1 MNVRFCPSC
10 RRLILTE
17 FRFCP
22 YCGAPAGRGPGL
34 DEALERPFARIED
47 AVAPKSGAAGR
58 FAELEE
64 TLARLEADM
73 DCIIEELERTGGGK
87 G

>member
-1 MNVRFCPSC
+1 VNVRFCQSC
-10 RRLILTE
+10 RSLILSE

-34 DEALERPFARIED
+34 DEVLEEPFARIEE

-58 FAELEE
+58 FAELEAE
-64 TLARLEADM
+64 LARLEADM
-73 DCIIEELERTGGGK
+73 DCIIEELERAGGSK
-87 G
+87 E